1 MPSII
6 THAAVPLALWCAA
19 DRGRIPPRLLAA
31 GVIAAMLPDADVL
44 AFALHIPYAD
54 AFGHRGASHSLL
66 FAFVLAAVAAVL
78 AFFGS
83 GRPWS
88 APRNSGSRRPWSAL
102 LCQPRLAPTEEAM
115 ARSGSGRPWSA
126 PHSSGSRRP
135 WSAVSCQPRLAPTK
149 AGPTVASTLQ
159 AAVFVFVC
167 AASHPLLDAM
177 TSGGLGVALAWPWSE
192 QRFFAPWRP
201 IRVSPFAPQ
210 FFSARGVAT
219 LLSELRWVWLP
230 LATAVVAWKLIQ
242 PAPAA
247 PRDPS

>member
-66 FAFVLAAVAAVL
+66 FAGVLAALAAAL
-78 AFFGS
+78 AFL
-83 GRPWS
+83 
-88 APRNSGSRRPWSAL
+88 GSRRPWSPGVS
-102 LCQPRLAPTEEAM
+102 QPRLA
-115 ARSGSGRPWSA
+115 S
-126 PHSSGSRRP
+126 
-135 WSAVSCQPRLAPTK
+135 
-149 AGPTVASTLQ
+149 TVQ

-192 QRFFAPWRP
+192 HRFFAPWRP

-230 LATAVVAWKLIQ
+230 LAGAVVAWKLIQ

-247 PRDPS
+247 PRDLS

>member
-44 AFALHIPYAD
+44 AFALHVPYAD

-66 FAFVLAAVAAVL
+66 FACVLAMLAALL
-78 AFFGS
+78 AFLAGR
-83 GRPWS
+83 RPWS
-88 APRNSGSRRPWSAL
+88 AQSRPGSRRPWSAQV
-102 LCQPRLAPTEEAM
+102 CQPRLAATAQA
-115 ARSGSGRPWSA
+115 ARS
-126 PHSSGSRRP
+126 
-135 WSAVSCQPRLAPTK
+135 LPT
-149 AGPTVASTLQ
+149 AQAATWASTVQ
-159 AAVFVFVC
+159 AGVFVFVC

-192 QRFFAPWRP
+192 HRFFAPWRP

-230 LATAVVAWKLIQ
+230 LAGAVVAWKLIQ

>member
-66 FAFVLAAVAAVL
+66 FAGVLAALAAAL
-78 AFFGS
+78 ALL
-83 GRPWS
+83 
-88 APRNSGSRRPWSAL
+88 GSRRPWSADV
-102 LCQPRLAPTEEAM
+102 CQPRLA
-115 ARSGSGRPWSA
+115 S
-126 PHSSGSRRP
+126 
-135 WSAVSCQPRLAPTK
+135 
-149 AGPTVASTLQ
+149 TVQ
-159 AAVFVFVC
+159 AAVFVFAC

-230 LATAVVAWKLIQ
+230 LAGAVVAWKLIQ

-247 PRDPS
+247 SRDPS

>member
-19 DRGRIPPRLLAA
+19 DRGRISPRLLGA

-66 FAFVLAAVAAVL
+66 FACVLAALAAVL

-83 GRPWS
+83 RRPWS
-88 APRNSGSRRPWSAL
+88 APPCQPRLATTGHAYPSVGSGRSWSAG
-102 LCQPRLAPTEEAM
+102 LCQPRLA
-115 ARSGSGRPWSA
+115 S
-126 PHSSGSRRP
+126 
-135 WSAVSCQPRLAPTK
+135 
-149 AGPTVASTLQ
+149 TVQ
-159 AAVFVFVC
+159 AAAFVFVC
-167 AASHPLLDAM
+167 AASHPLLDAL

-192 QRFFAPWRP
+192 HRFFAPWRP
-201 IRVSPFAPQ
+201 IRVSPFAAQ
-210 FFSARGVAT
+210 FFSARGLAT

-230 LATAVVAWKLIQ
+230 LAGTVIAWKLIH

-247 PRDPS
+247 PRDLS

>member
-19 DRGRIPPRLLAA
+19 DRGRIPPRLLGA
-31 GVIAAMLPDADVL
+31 GVIAAVLPDADVL

-66 FAFVLAAVAAVL
+66 FALVLAVLAAVL

-83 GRPWS
+83 RRPWSAPPCQPSLASPGHAYPSVGRGRPWS
-88 APRNSGSRRPWSAL
+88 AG
-102 LCQPRLAPTEEAM
+102 LCQPRLA
-115 ARSGSGRPWSA
+115 S
-126 PHSSGSRRP
+126 
-135 WSAVSCQPRLAPTK
+135 
-149 AGPTVASTLQ
+149 TVQ
-159 AAVFVFVC
+159 AAAFVFVC
-167 AASHPLLDAM
+167 AASHPLLDAL

-192 QRFFAPWRP
+192 HRFFAPWRP

-210 FFSARGVAT
+210 FFSARGLAT

-230 LATAVVAWKLIQ
+230 LAGAVIAWKLIH

-247 PRDPS
+247 PRDLS

>member
-19 DRGRIPPRLLAA
+19 DRGRIPPRLLRA

-66 FAFVLAAVAAVL
+66 FACVLAMVAAL
-78 AFFGS
+78 LHSFGR

-88 APRNSGSRRPWSAL
+88 AI
-102 LCQPRLAPTEEAM
+102 
-115 ARSGSGRPWSA
+115 
-126 PHSSGSRRP
+126 
-135 WSAVSCQPRLAPTK
+135 SCQPRLAS
-149 AGPTVASTLQ
+149 TVQ
-159 AAVFVFVC
+159 AAAFVFVC
-167 AASHPLLDAM
+167 AASHPLLDAL

-192 QRFFAPWRP
+192 HRFFAPWRP

-210 FFSARGVAT
+210 FFSARGLAT

-230 LATAVVAWKLIQ
+230 LAGAVIAWKLIH

-247 PRDPS
+247 PRDLS

>member
-19 DRGRIPPRLLAA
+19 DRGRIPSRLLVA

-66 FAFVLAAVAAVL
+66 FAGVLAALAAAL
-78 AFFGS
+78 AFF
-83 GRPWS
+83 
-88 APRNSGSRRPWSAL
+88 GSRRPWSA
-102 LCQPRLAPTEEAM
+102 PHS
-115 ARSGSGRPWSA
+115 SGSRRPWSA

-149 AGPTVASTLQ
+149 AGPTVASTVQ

-167 AASHPLLDAM
+167 AASHPLLDTM

-230 LATAVVAWKLIQ
+230 LAGAVVAWKLIQ

>member
-19 DRGRIPPRLLAA
+19 DRGRIPPRLLVA

-66 FAFVLAAVAAVL
+66 FAGVLAALAAAF

-88 APRNSGSRRPWSAL
+88 APHSPGSRRPWSE
-102 LCQPRLAPTEEAM
+102 Q
-115 ARSGSGRPWSA
+115 
-126 PHSSGSRRP
+126 HSPGSRRP

-149 AGPTVASTLQ
+149 AGPTLASTVQ

-192 QRFFAPWRP
+192 HRFFAPWRP

-230 LATAVVAWKLIQ
+230 LAGAVVAWKLIQ

-247 PRDPS
+247 SRDPS

>member
-54 AFGHRGASHSLL
+54 AFGHRGASHSLM
-66 FAFVLAAVAAVL
+66 FAGVLAALAAVL
-78 AFFGS
+78 AFLGS
-83 GRPWS
+83 RRSWS
-88 APRNSGSRRPWSAL
+88 APHSPGSRRPWSAGV
-102 LCQPRLAPTEEAM
+102 CQPSL
-115 ARSGSGRPWSA
+115 
-126 PHSSGSRRP
+126 
-135 WSAVSCQPRLAPTK
+135 
-149 AGPTVASTLQ
+149 ASTVQ
-159 AAVFVFVC
+159 AAVFVFIC

-192 QRFFAPWRP
+192 QRFFATWRP

-210 FFSARGVAT
+210 FFSARGMAT

-230 LATAVVAWKLIQ
+230 LAGAVVAWKLIQ

>member
-19 DRGRIPPRLLAA
+19 DRGRIPPRLLVA

-66 FAFVLAAVAAVL
+66 FAGVLAALAAALAL
-78 AFFGS
+78 AFF
-83 GRPWS
+83 
-88 APRNSGSRRPWSAL
+88 
-102 LCQPRLAPTEEAM
+102 
-115 ARSGSGRPWSA
+115 
-126 PHSSGSRRP
+126 GSRRP

-149 AGPTVASTLQ
+149 AGPTVASTVQ

-177 TSGGLGVALAWPWSE
+177 TTGGLGVALAWPWSE
-192 QRFFAPWRP
+192 HRVFAPWRP

-210 FFSARGVAT
+210 FFSARGAAT

-230 LATAVVAWKLIQ
+230 LAGAVVAWKLIQ

-247 PRDPS
+247 SRDPS

>member
-19 DRGRIPPRLLAA
+19 DRGRIPPRLLVA

-66 FAFVLAAVAAVL
+66 FAGVLAALAAAF

-88 APRNSGSRRPWSAL
+88 APHSPGSRRPWSE
-102 LCQPRLAPTEEAM
+102 Q
-115 ARSGSGRPWSA
+115 
-126 PHSSGSRRP
+126 HSPGSRRP

-149 AGPTVASTLQ
+149 AGPTVASTVQ

-192 QRFFAPWRP
+192 HRFFAPWRP

-230 LATAVVAWKLIQ
+230 LAGAVVAWKLIQ

-247 PRDPS
+247 SRDPS

>member
-19 DRGRIPPRLLAA
+19 DRGRIPPWLLAA
-31 GVIAAMLPDADVL
+31 GVVAAMLPDADVL

-66 FAFVLAAVAAVL
+66 FPAVL
-78 AFFGS
+78 ATLA
-83 GRPWS
+83 
-88 APRNSGSRRPWSAL
+88 APLALFAGRRPGSA
-102 LCQPRLAPTEEAM
+102 
-115 ARSGSGRPWSA
+115 G
-126 PHSSGSRRP
+126 
-135 WSAVSCQPRLAPTK
+135 SCQPRLASI
-149 AGPTVASTLQ
+149 VQ

-167 AASHPLLDAM
+167 AASHPLLDAL
-177 TSGGLGVALAWPWSE
+177 TSGGLGVALAWPWND

-210 FFSARGVAT
+210 FFSARGLAT

-230 LATAVVAWKLIQ
+230 LFGAVIAWKLIQ
-242 PAPAA
+242 PAPVA

>member
-19 DRGRIPPRLLAA
+19 DRGRISPRLLCA
-31 GVIAAMLPDADVL
+31 GVAAAMLPDADVL

-66 FAFVLAAVAAVL
+66 FACVLAVLAALLHSV
-78 AFFGS
+78 
-83 GRPWS
+83 GR
-88 APRNSGSRRPWSAL
+88 G
-102 LCQPRLAPTEEAM
+102 
-115 ARSGSGRPWSA
+115 
-126 PHSSGSRRP
+126 RP
-135 WSAVSCQPRLAPTK
+135 WSAVSSQPRLA
-149 AGPTVASTLQ
+149 STLQ
-159 AAVFVFVC
+159 TATFVFVC

-210 FFSARGVAT
+210 FFSARGLAT

-230 LATAVVAWKLIQ
+230 LAGAVVAWKLIQ
-242 PAPAA
+242 PAPVP

>member
-19 DRGRIPPRLLAA
+19 DRGRIPAWLLAA
-31 GVIAAMLPDADVL
+31 GVVAAMLPDADVL

-66 FAFVLAAVAAVL
+66 FACVLAALAAVW
-78 AFFGS
+78 ACF
-83 GRPWS
+83 
-88 APRNSGSRRPWSAL
+88 
-102 LCQPRLAPTEEAM
+102 
-115 ARSGSGRPWSA
+115 GSGRPWSA

-135 WSAVSCQPRLAPTK
+135 WSAVSRQPRLAPTQR
-149 AGPTVASTLQ
+149 GPTLASTVQ
-159 AAVFVFVC
+159 AAVFVFIC

-210 FFSARGVAT
+210 FFSARGIAT

-230 LATAVVAWKLIQ
+230 LAGAVVAWKLIQ

-247 PRDPS
+247 PRDLS

>member
-19 DRGRIPPRLLAA
+19 DRGRIPPRLLGA

-66 FAFVLAAVAAVL
+66 FALVLAVLAAVL

-83 GRPWS
+83 RRPWS
-88 APRNSGSRRPWSAL
+88 APLSSGSRQPWLAV
-102 LCQPRLAPTEEAM
+102 LCQPRLAPTTAK
-115 ARSGSGRPWSA
+115 
-126 PHSSGSRRP
+126 
-135 WSAVSCQPRLAPTK
+135 PRLAS
-149 AGPTVASTLQ
+149 TVQ
-159 AAVFVFVC
+159 AAAFVFVC
-167 AASHPLLDAM
+167 AASHPLLDAL

-192 QRFFAPWRP
+192 HRFFAPWRP

-210 FFSARGVAT
+210 FFSARGLAT

-230 LATAVVAWKLIQ
+230 LAGAVIAWKLIH

-247 PRDPS
+247 PRDLS

>member
-19 DRGRIPPRLLAA
+19 DRGRIPAWLLAA
-31 GVIAAMLPDADVL
+31 GVVAAMLPDADVL

-66 FAFVLAAVAAVL
+66 FASVLAMVAAL
-78 AFFGS
+78 APGVGR

-88 APRNSGSRRPWSAL
+88 AL
-102 LCQPRLAPTEEAM
+102 
-115 ARSGSGRPWSA
+115 
-126 PHSSGSRRP
+126 
-135 WSAVSCQPRLAPTK
+135 SCQPRLAPT
-149 AGPTVASTLQ
+149 TQ
-159 AAVFVFVC
+159 AARLAATTQAAAFVFIC

-210 FFSARGVAT
+210 FFSARGIAT

-230 LATAVVAWKLIQ
+230 LAGAVVAWKLIQ

>member
-19 DRGRIPPRLLAA
+19 DRGRIPAWLLAA
-31 GVIAAMLPDADVL
+31 GVVAAMLPDADVL

-66 FAFVLAAVAAVL
+66 FAGVLAALAAVL
-78 AFFGS
+78 AFFDG
-83 GRPWS
+83 
-88 APRNSGSRRPWSAL
+88 
-102 LCQPRLAPTEEAM
+102 
-115 ARSGSGRPWSA
+115 
-126 PHSSGSRRP
+126 RRP
-135 WSAVSCQPRLAPTK
+135 WSAVPRQPRLA
-149 AGPTVASTLQ
+149 STPSTMQ
-159 AAVFVFVC
+159 AAAFVFVC

-192 QRFFAPWRP
+192 HRFFAPWRP

-210 FFSARGVAT
+210 FFSARGLAT

-242 PAPAA
+242 PAPAV
-247 PRDPS
+247 PRNPS

>member
-19 DRGRIPPRLLAA
+19 DRGRIPAWLLAA
-31 GVIAAMLPDADVL
+31 GVVAAMLPDADVL

-66 FAFVLAAVAAVL
+66 FAGVLAVLAAVW
-78 AFFGS
+78 AFF
-83 GRPWS
+83 
-88 APRNSGSRRPWSAL
+88 GSRRPWSADV
-102 LCQPRLAPTEEAM
+102 CQPRLA
-115 ARSGSGRPWSA
+115 S
-126 PHSSGSRRP
+126 
-135 WSAVSCQPRLAPTK
+135 
-149 AGPTVASTLQ
+149 TVQ

-192 QRFFAPWRP
+192 HRFFAPWRP

-210 FFSARGVAT
+210 FFSARGIAT

-230 LATAVVAWKLIQ
+230 LAGAVVAWKLIQ
-242 PAPAA
+242 PAPAV

>member
-66 FAFVLAAVAAVL
+66 FAGVLAAVAAVL

-83 GRPWS
+83 RRSWS
-88 APRNSGSRRPWSAL
+88 APHSSGSRRPWSAL
-102 LCQPRLAPTEEAM
+102 LCQPRLAPA
-115 ARSGSGRPWSA
+115 
-126 PHSSGSRRP
+126 
-135 WSAVSCQPRLAPTK
+135 K
-149 AGPTVASTLQ
+149 AGPTVASTVQ

-210 FFSARGVAT
+210 FFSARGLAT

>member
-19 DRGRIPPRLLAA
+19 DRGRIPPRLLVA

-66 FAFVLAAVAAVL
+66 FAGVLAALAAAL
-78 AFFGS
+78 AFF
-83 GRPWS
+83 
-88 APRNSGSRRPWSAL
+88 GSRRPWSA
-102 LCQPRLAPTEEAM
+102 Q
-115 ARSGSGRPWSA
+115 
-126 PHSSGSRRP
+126 HSSGSRRP

-149 AGPTVASTLQ
+149 AGPTVASTVQ

-192 QRFFAPWRP
+192 HRFFAPWRP

-230 LATAVVAWKLIQ
+230 LAGAVVAWKLIQ

-247 PRDPS
+247 SRDPS

>member
-19 DRGRIPPRLLAA
+19 DRGRIPPRLLVA

-66 FAFVLAAVAAVL
+66 FAGVLAALAAAF

-83 GRPWS
+83 S
-88 APRNSGSRRPWSAL
+88 
-102 LCQPRLAPTEEAM
+102 
-115 ARSGSGRPWSA
+115 RPWSA
-126 PHSSGSRRP
+126 PHSPGSRRPWSEQHSPGSRRP

-149 AGPTVASTLQ
+149 AGPTLASTVQ

-192 QRFFAPWRP
+192 HRFFAPWRP

-230 LATAVVAWKLIQ
+230 LAGAVVAWKLIQ

-247 PRDPS
+247 SRDPS